1 MRAAVIR
8 RSGATPAL
16 DQFADPQPG
25 QGLPVGT
32 LVAAAL
38 NPLDIAIVND
48 QFPLR
53 RLQPPCIAG
62 YEAVVQ
68 LGDGTR
74 CYLTGP
80 PAPYGTLAELVPVPD
95 PAGFPVPAGLDPG
108 LAAALGVAGL
118 AGWVALDYRGHLRS
132 GETVLIL
139 GAGGPA
145 GQLAMQSARILGAGR
160 VVGAARGK
168 ALGQAADRGADAVV
182 DLADDQAID
191 AGLAAAAPGGYD
203 VILDFLWGG
212 LAPHAINHA
221 NAGARYIQAG
231 SSAGPT
237 ATINA
242 AAIRSKLWSARGS
255 RPGRH
260 ARRGAPFRL
269 RATDAP
275 RDRREAHPGPGAHTA
290 GGHQPHL
297 GTPQG
302 RATPQTR
309 GHTLTASIADGS
321 AYWGSG
327 YCGTACRG
335 RGRSGAALPGSGES
349 PGSGDDLSPSWWKAS
364 GQTGSAVR

>member
-25 QGLPVGT
+25 QGLSVGT

-48 QFPLR
+48 QFPFH

-80 PAPYGTLAELVPVPD
+80 PAPYGTLAELVPVPES
-95 PAGFPVPAGLDPG
+95 AGFPVPAGIDPG

-118 AGWVALDYRGHLRS
+118 VGWLALDYRGHLQP
-132 GETVLIL
+132 GETVLVL
-139 GAGGPA
+139 GAGGSA
-145 GQLAMQSARILGAGR
+145 GQLTMQSARILGAGR

-168 ALGQAADRGADAVV
+168 ALEQAADHGADAVV

-203 VILDFLWGG
+203 VIIDFLWDG
-212 LAPHAINHA
+212 LAP
-221 NAGARYIQAG
+221 
-231 SSAGPT
+231 
-237 ATINA
+237 
-242 AAIRSKLWSARGS
+242 
-255 RPGRH
+255 
-260 ARRGAPFRL
+260 RR
-269 RATDAP
+269 
-275 RDRREAHPGPGAHTA
+275 
-290 GGHQPHL
+290 
-297 GTPQG
+297 
-302 RATPQTR
+302 
-309 GHTLTASIADGS
+309 
-321 AYWGSG
+321 
-327 YCGTACRG
+327 
-335 RGRSGAALPGSGES
+335 
-349 PGSGDDLSPSWWKAS
+349 
-364 GQTGSAVR
+364 